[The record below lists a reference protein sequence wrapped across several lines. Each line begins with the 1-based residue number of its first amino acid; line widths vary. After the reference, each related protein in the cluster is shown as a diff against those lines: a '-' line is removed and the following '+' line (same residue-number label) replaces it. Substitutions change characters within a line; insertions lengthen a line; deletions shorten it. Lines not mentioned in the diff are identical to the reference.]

1 MESDIKMTQ
10 NIIIDIARYQH
21 PFDFAAF
28 VASDAEVLV
37 HRATIGSLYV
47 DPFYISSVTEMID
60 YGITQMDYH
69 VVRMDYTAKAQ
80 MANYIN
86 TRKKASES
94 TKHNPTV
101 LDLELDNGK
110 SSAEIAQIVYD
121 CAHIIEDEYGIPP
134 VMYSRKNWIETY
146 IGSKYWLNDYYW
158 WIAYYPWLWQSYTG
172 TPKLPDKVSAD
183 KLLMHQITS
192 HGTGKT
198 YGAASGNIDVSY
210 WRSNMTIKQ
219 FMARYQGGTFE
230 QPVNVLHV
238 SEYDGEYHV
247 SVNDLSDGKDADVIC
262 LPQDTDG
269 YNMVKSWI
277 EELK

>member
-1 MESDIKMTQ
+1 MTQ

-21 PFDFAAF
+21 PFDFSAF

-47 DPFYISSVTEMID
+47 DPFYISSVAEMID

-80 MANYIN
+80 MENYIS

-110 SSAEIAQIVYD
+110 SSAEIAQIIYD

-172 TPKLPDKVSAD
+172 TPALPKMVSAD
-183 KLLMHQITS
+183 KLLMHQVTS
-192 HGTGKT
+192 NASGAK
-198 YGAASGNIDVSY
+198 YGANSKSIDLSTWKSSVSLRDFFAKYSGESIE
-210 WRSNMTIKQ
+210 T
-219 FMARYQGGTFE
+219 
-230 QPVNVLHV
+230 PVNVLHIA
-238 SEYDGEYHV
+238 EYDGEYHV
-247 SVNDLSDGKDADVIC
+247 SVNDLADGMTDVIC

-269 YNMVKSWI
+269 YRMVQLWRD
-277 EELK
+277 ELE